1 MSVDCPTA
9 AAACFSGIER
19 GRSGRARRA
28 IPVAIAPE
36 VTSTTSRPPSA
47 RAPAMSA
54 ASAAIRRRSG
64 PVDPVVIWP
73 VPTFTTSRRT
83 RPS

>member
-64 PVDPVVIWP
+64 PVDPRGDLAGADLHHEP
-73 VPTFTTSRRT
+73 ADPA
-83 RPS
+83 